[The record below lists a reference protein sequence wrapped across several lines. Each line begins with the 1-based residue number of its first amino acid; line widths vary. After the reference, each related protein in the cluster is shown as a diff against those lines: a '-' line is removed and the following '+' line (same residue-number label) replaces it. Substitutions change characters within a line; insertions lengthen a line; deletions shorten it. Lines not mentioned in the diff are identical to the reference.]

1 VGRSVAAILLVAM
14 AGGARADS
22 PLTVADVARFLGAGI
37 SEHTI
42 LAELESRGFA
52 ERLDAAREATLREAG
67 ASETLIVAIRRKAP
81 EAPAAKAAPPPATP
95 PLTVDDQ
102 TVYVTPQSGH
112 EPTFTAAART
122 VRVPVSVLDH
132 SGEPV
137 LGLIERDFKIA
148 EDGKLQD
155 VTLFSS
161 ERRPM
166 RLALALDMSRSMENK
181 ARQVE
186 EALKHFID
194 LLEPADEV
202 LVMVFN
208 DHLRIAQDFTSDR
221 ELLGR
226 VLDSL
231 EPEGGTALYDAAYES
246 IRRVAEGPAE
256 SKAVVLVTDGVDT
269 VSSIAFRDLREY
281 ARRAEV
287 PVFSIGLDSG
297 SLLDDVVVHHP
308 PTGPGRGG
316 WPGGGRGGWPGGRG
330 GWPGGGGGGGGGWGG
345 RGGGRAGPLSFD
357 DKPLKQL
364 AEDTG
369 ARAEIVRGLEHY
381 TVSAETP
388 GSDKLK
394 QAIESIA
401 MTLRHRYLLGYEP
414 PEGRRGW
421 REIRV
426 QVDKPSLTALARK
439 GYYAGT

>member
-1 VGRSVAAILLVAM
+1 VGRSIAAFLLVAM
-14 AGGARADS
+14 AGGARADA
-22 PLTVADVARFLGAGI
+22 PLTAADVARFLKAGI

-42 LAELESRGFA
+42 LVELESRGFA
-52 ERLDAAREATLREAG
+52 EPLDAAHEEALREAG
-67 ASETLIVAIRRKAP
+67 ASETLIVAIRREAP
-81 EAPAAKAAPPPATP
+81 EAAASKAAPAPP
-95 PLTVDDQ
+95 PLPAYDSPVL
-102 TVYVTPQSGH
+102 VTPQSGH
-112 EPTFTAAART
+112 EPTFATATRT
-122 VRVPVSVLDH
+122 VRVPVSVLDR

-137 LGLIERDFKIA
+137 LGLIERDFRIS
-148 EDGKLQD
+148 EDGQAQD

-161 ERRPM
+161 ERRPL
-166 RLALALDMSRSMENK
+166 RLALALDTSRSMENK

-194 LLEPADEV
+194 LLEPEDQV
-202 LVMVFN
+202 LVMTFN

-231 EPEGGTALYDAAYES
+231 EPEGGTALYDAAYEA

-281 ARRAEV
+281 ARAAEV

-297 SLLDDVVVHHP
+297 SLLDDRVIRRP
-308 PTGPGRGG
+308 PTVPGRGG
-316 WPGGGRGGWPGGRG
+316 WPGGGGRGGWPGGRG
-330 GWPGGGGGGGGGWGG
+330 GWPGGGGGGRGG
-345 RGGGRAGPLSFD
+345 RGGGRGAGPLSFD

-364 AEDTG
+364 ADDTG

-381 TVSAETP
+381 TPASDTP
-388 GSDKLK
+388 GTDKLK
-394 QAIESIA
+394 QAVESIA
-401 MTLRHRYLLGYEP
+401 MTLRHRYLVGYEP
-414 PEGRRGW
+414 PAGKRGW

>member
-1 VGRSVAAILLVAM
+1 M

-22 PLTVADVARFLGAGI
+22 PLTAADVARFLKAGI

-42 LAELESRGFA
+42 LVELESRGFA
-52 ERLDAAREATLREAG
+52 EPLDAAHEATLREAG

-81 EAPAAKAAPPPATP
+81 GAAASKAAPPPAPP
-95 PLTVDDQ
+95 PLTLDDQ
-102 TVYVTPQSGH
+102 TVIVTPQSGH

-122 VRVPVSVLDH
+122 VRVPVSVLDR

-137 LGLIERDFKIA
+137 LGLIDRDFKIS
-148 EDGKLQD
+148 EDGKWQD

-161 ERRPM
+161 ERRPV

-194 LLEPADEV
+194 LLEPADEI

-221 ELLGR
+221 EQLGR
-226 VLDSL
+226 ILDSL
-231 EPEGGTALYDAAYES
+231 EAEGGTALYDAAYES
-246 IRRVAEGPAE
+246 IRRVAQGPAE

-281 ARRAEV
+281 ARQAEV

-297 SLLDDVVVHHP
+297 SLLGDMVVHHP

-316 WPGGGRGGWPGGRG
+316 WPGGGGRGGWPGGRG
-330 GWPGGGGGGGGGWGG
+330 GWPGGGGGGWGGG
-345 RGGGRAGPLSFD
+345 RGGGGRGGPLSFD

-364 AEDTG
+364 ADDTG

-381 TVSAETP
+381 TVSTQVP

-394 QAIESIA
+394 QAVESIA
-401 MTLRHRYLLGYEP
+401 MTLRHRYLIGYEP
-414 PEGRRGW
+414 PEGKRGW

-426 QVDKPSLTALARK
+426 EVDKPSLTALARK